1 MQLARAMILG
11 GLMTEEEAAPA
22 LGAYADTLTE
32 VRTAVASSWG
42 VCSTSACKLLWCVFS
57 FSSGAWPEASG
68 RVAASFISLPEIHRQ
83 AGLAPEVC
91 TPPLLAD
98 VAIAREFQ
106 ASRATPPPS
115 PRSWACEGG

>member
-42 VCSTSACKLLWCVFS
+42 ACSTSACK
-57 FSSGAWPEASG
+57 
-68 RVAASFISLPEIHRQ
+68 
-83 AGLAPEVC
+83 
-91 TPPLLAD
+91 
-98 VAIAREFQ
+98 
-106 ASRATPPPS
+106 
-115 PRSWACEGG
+115 